1 MRLFRKPLC
10 YLGGIFI
17 GYVSFDV
24 LVSFN
29 PYLEIA
35 LGFEPF
41 SGIIWIHF
49 IDDFLQ
55 QSSLWAVFYLMEK
68 IAILYITIHY
78 HFRSDLGRISRS
90 KEMQNALMALY
101 EASLYL
107 YPIGTPEFVNE
118 DAIIGNATGSEHGE
132 HRVRATRYLSR
143 LGIDTYAL
151 TSFFG
156 NFLSSDPSPH
166 WLRPAS
172 AYATV
177 ERAMANSK
185 SAAALARRI
194 WMSMVPAG
202 KDSLSASD
210 IAEVLGPFRKEDAET
225 YFKSL
230 DQNELGDVRLD
241 ELEWTV
247 AESGKVRNAIYRS
260 MHNADHC
267 INTLDWILLLLV
279 GAVMMLFIML
289 KWIPSLKDVQ
299 ETLKFFTVGFAFAIG
314 RTVHHFTAGVIFALF
329 DHPYDVGDRLELWT
343 NQSPNFVSVI
353 VERISLLYT
362 VFRRADSWVEI
373 QVGNEYLQQCR
384 IENITRSGCNRE
396 AIGIVVDIRTSFQ
409 DLKHLRAELD
419 NFLKHADNKRDFLP
433 AFSLAIVGVHELDKM
448 ELKFRFAHRTN
459 FSVEAL
465 KSARHMK
472 LMCAILTACRKLR
485 IQRPDAEPLG
495 QPGRPLFSVHMTEKE
510 ANERM
515 AKLNYEMAAARFDA
529 GVSEVAPEAMI
540 DVTSIQHGED
550 DGPTGD
556 IAKAR
561 EALEMA
567 AAKRQAQRKAR
578 EDQEK
583 EAASV
588 LAKLPVIPHKGPP
601 VRTEGSAVSTGL
613 DANVTGLRALPHFR
627 G

>member
-1 MRLFRKPLC
+1 
-10 YLGGIFI
+10 
-17 GYVSFDV
+17 
-24 LVSFN
+24 
-29 PYLEIA
+29 
-35 LGFEPF
+35 
-41 SGIIWIHF
+41 
-49 IDDFLQ
+49 
-55 QSSLWAVFYLMEK
+55 
-68 IAILYITIHY
+68 
-78 HFRSDLGRISRS
+78 
-90 KEMQNALMALY
+90 MALY

-118 DAIIGNATGSEHGE
+118 DTIIGNATGSEHGE

-185 SAAALARRI
+185 SAAALAKRI

-343 NQSPNFVSVI
+343 NQSPNFVPVI

-459 FSVEAL
+459 FSVEPL

-495 QPGRPLFSVHMTEKE
+495 QPGRPISYSQMDCSRIH
-510 ANERM
+510 
-515 AKLNYEMAAARFDA
+515 
-529 GVSEVAPEAMI
+529 
-540 DVTSIQHGED
+540 
-550 DGPTGD
+550 
-556 IAKAR
+556 
-561 EALEMA
+561 LE
-567 AAKRQAQRKAR
+567 
-578 EDQEK
+578 
-583 EAASV
+583 
-588 LAKLPVIPHKGPP
+588 
-601 VRTEGSAVSTGL
+601 
-613 DANVTGLRALPHFR
+613 
-627 G
+627 